1 MKKEK
6 DMLTQEFRHMLQWK
20 IVVVYVV
27 YAFEYQPISFSF
39 NVAML

>member
-1 MKKEK
+1 MKKKE
-6 DMLTQEFRHMLQWK
+6 DMLTQRFRHMLQWK